1 MQTPAKHSAN
11 TASMIFK
18 RGKGK
23 PVGEIATGLRAKAWR
38 AMRLLT
44 ANHPNFTLGD
54 ILDIVATGVEKDAPS
69 NLLKYLGHL
78 ERFGVVTRLDRRAP
92 GEALTSPGAVIWR
105 LSRDLGW
112 YPPVWRKVQKVLW
125 DPNTRAVVT
134 MPTPQTE
141 QAQQPGVPA

>member
-1 MQTPAKHSAN
+1 MKQPTQHRPQ

-18 RGKGK
+18 RGKGRA
-23 PVGEIATGLRAKAWR
+23 VGELATGLRAKAWR

-54 ILDIVATGVEKDAPS
+54 ILDIVATGCEKDAKS
-69 NLLKYLGHL
+69 NLLKYLGYL

-92 GEALTSPGAVIWR
+92 GAALTSPGAVIWR

-112 YPPVWRKVQKVLW
+112 YPPVWRKTQQVLW
-125 DPNTRAVVT
+125 DPNSKTVVA
-134 MPTPQTE
+134 ML
-141 QAQQPGVPA
+141 PANAGQSKEVSA